1 MSYSASKL
9 SHFPQGKKGSVRS
22 IKADAELKRRLIE
35 MGFFEGS
42 EVLVKSRMP
51 FGGPIVVEVGA
62 TTLALRKVEAD
73 FILVESHESK

>member
-1 MSYSASKL
+1 
-9 SHFPQGKKGSVRS
+9 
-22 IKADAELKRRLIE
+22 